1 MLMASVAALSSH
13 GMVASDR
20 ERALFAAAILIAF
33 DAYLRGGTVLLLR
46 PSELRPPRAQTGG
59 HSTLTLFP
67 STHVELSKTR
77 TQGRTVIIGATY
89 PDRAWIAKLL
99 VHVKAATATEERLFP
114 FTGPRY
120 LELFHASWKAASLPP
135 SPLHRLRQGRLSM
148 GQLLGRNLVS
158 DSDIQSRG
166 ESASAKRVLRYRKP
180 ARYLRRLEKI
190 TAVQL
195 AESKATPSLISR
207 RVEALLSTRK
217 RKR

>member
-1 MLMASVAALSSH
+1 MI
-13 GMVASDR
+13 G
-20 ERALFAAAILIAF
+20 
-33 DAYLRGGTVLLLR
+33 
-46 PSELRPPRAQTGG
+46 
-59 HSTLTLFP
+59 
-67 STHVELSKTR
+67 STH
-77 TQGRTVIIGATY
+77 

-135 SPLHRLRQGRLSM
+135 SPPHRLRHGGPSM
-148 GQLLGRNLVS
+148 DGLLARNLVS
-158 DSDIQSRG
+158 DFDIQSRG
-166 ESASAKRVLRYRKP
+166 ERASAERVLRYRKP

-217 RKR
+217 RQG